1 MVIPTDV
8 YDKDGNI
15 LRIEFYD
22 LDGEFVVQAL
32 WDEND
37 AQTGK
42 NRIKFREWAYSMVE
56 QIGEEVIK

>member
-37 AQTGK
+37 EQTGK
-42 NRIKFREWAYSMVE
+42 NRIKFREWAYHMVE

>member
-8 YDKDGNI
+8 YDKEGN
-15 LRIEFYD
+15 LTRIEFYD
-22 LDGEFVVQAL
+22 LDGEFVVQAV

-37 AQTGK
+37 EQTGK
-42 NRIKFREWAYSMVE
+42 NRIKFRKWAYSMVE